1 MKKLLVLPVLLLALL
16 VARPATYAGRNYGKQ
31 DFSEHNRYL
40 KGWYSYNKGDY
51 EAALKIWEPLA
62 EKGLT
67 SAQVILGKM
76 YAKGQGVPQDYKTAV
91 KWYKLAAEQGHPDA
105 QNNLAT
111 LYEEGEGVE
120 RDSKEAAKLYMLA
133 AQQGNFDAPNNLGT
147 MYLNGVGVIRNYVTA
162 YMWFHL
168 GEMKGDKAAKRNRTF
183 VETRMNPEEITEANK
198 QVGEWMQK
206 YVK

>member
-1 MKKLLVLPVLLLALL
+1 MMKYFLWLLTTLIVVTMPSLA
-16 VARPATYAGRNYGKQ
+16 
-31 DFSEHNRYL
+31 F
-40 KGWYSYNKGDY
+40 GDY
-51 EAALKIWEPLA
+51 ESGTAAFDRSDYDTALKEFNVLA
-62 EKGLT
+62 EQNDPRGQYAMGLMYD
-67 SAQVILGKM
+67 LGT
-76 YAKGQGVPQDYKTAV
+76 GVPLDFKEAV

-168 GEMKGDKAAKRNRTF
+168 GEMKGDKGAKSNRKF
-183 VETRMNPEEITEANK
+183 VETRMNPAEIAEANK
-198 QVGEWMQK
+198 RVSEWMQK